1 MTLKGVGLA
10 ALCWCSVC
18 PSLVGNNYRA
28 IAEGKFQ
35 TSPSEN
41 DRPSVIN
48 STYTISDSRFG
59 KETYVLREKGET
71 LTLYSEK
78 SGALLSVEYAKV
90 RYIPSPLPAPYPFC
104 YIYGD
109 SDVPIVILPLRSD
122 AEARAVAEYVG
133 RRAGLELIGGA
144 WRVRKPFQCPE
155 EAQIGCRG
163 FKEMLDR
170 DDPEIVGYFYERS
183 ISNLSTFACFD
194 KDVERF
200 LILQYG
206 IPHHEFSL
214 KVFQS
219 GQDSSATQHYV
230 YWRNTM
236 GTVTGEIRDSFERGM
251 QKLGWIDSS
260 SLSFND
266 EFPNKLGGTAA
277 YTLDIRWSTGR
288 YAESYSLKDDKGKTV
303 ITNSSG
309 VCVKL
314 N

>member
-1 MTLKGVGLA
+1 
-10 ALCWCSVC
+10 
-18 PSLVGNNYRA
+18 
-28 IAEGKFQ
+28 
-35 TSPSEN
+35 
-41 DRPSVIN
+41 
-48 STYTISDSRFG
+48 
-59 KETYVLREKGET
+59 
-71 LTLYSEK
+71 
-78 SGALLSVEYAKV
+78 
-90 RYIPSPLPAPYPFC
+90 
-104 YIYGD
+104 
-109 SDVPIVILPLRSD
+109 
-122 AEARAVAEYVG
+122 
-133 RRAGLELIGGA
+133 
-144 WRVRKPFQCPE
+144 
-155 EAQIGCRG
+155 
-163 FKEMLDR
+163 MLDR
-170 DDPEIVGYFYERS
+170 DDPEIVGYFYERT

-230 YWRNTM
+230 YWRNAM
-236 GTVTGEIRDSFERGM
+236 GTVTGEITDSFERGM

-266 EFPNKLGGTAA
+266 KFPNKLGGTTA

-288 YAESYSLKDDKGKTV
+288 YAESYPWKDDKGKTV